1 MSSIT
6 ILDENDKS
14 ELNQNISTKSPKL
27 HTHTTD
33 DIEGI
38 FTVEKGG
45 TGVSSLDANRV
56 LYASSTS
63 ALGQMS
69 IPTEESVLMQDTS
82 GAPYWKPSSDVGGAT
97 KSIITLTGYSG
108 TTYTVTNNGD
118 EKYTGTIGS
127 SESATVKV
135 SGLGVY
141 TVNCTYFGKTESKT
155 VTINNIGMYSVE
167 CYIAVF
173 NTASYSEISTASRN
187 GTAASMWSI
196 GDAKAVVLNGTVGAY
211 TFSNETTYMFI
222 AAFDHNSSVEM
233 ADAHHMIC
241 SFAKSAAVGGK
252 DIAFVDSHYWTSTSS
267 AAFKMHSSATATNSR
282 GWASSYMRKTIC
294 SQFKNAL
301 PSDLRNILRS
311 RTIYTDNTGG
321 GTNNSSNVTAT
332 TDYVYIP
339 SEFEVQGARTYAN
352 SYEQNHQ
359 QQLAY
364 YKNGASTIRY
374 KSEDTSSAAWWWVRS
389 PYCDPSSF
397 SFCCVSAV
405 GGPNATDALAATG
418 FAPLI
423 TI

>member
-1 MSSIT
+1 MNSTT

-27 HTHTTD
+27 HTHTTN

-45 TGVSSLDANRV
+45 TGVVALDANKV
-56 LYASSTS
+56 LYAASTS

-108 TTYTVTNNGD
+108 TTYTVTNYGD
-118 EKYTGTIGS
+118 ENYSGTIGS
-127 SESATVKV
+127 SESAKVKV
-135 SGLGVY
+135 NGFGVY
-141 TVNCTYFGKTESKT
+141 TVSYTYSSKIKTKT
-155 VTINNIGMYSVE
+155 IDVNAIGLYTVD

-173 NTASYSEISTASRN
+173 NNASYSEISTASKN

-211 TFSNETTYMFI
+211 TFSNKTVYMFI

-233 ADAHHMIC
+233 NGAHHIVC
-241 SFAKSAAVGGK
+241 SFAKSASTGGK
-252 DIAFVDSHYWTSTSS
+252 DIAYVDSQYGNYTSDACYHMNSS
-267 AAFKMHSSATATNSR
+267 NTNSG
-282 GWASSYMRKTIC
+282 GWASSYMRQTIC
-294 SQFKNAL
+294 SQFKNAM
-301 PSDLRNILRS
+301 PSELQAVLRT

-321 GTNNSSNVTAT
+321 GSGNNSSNVTAT
-332 TDYVYIP
+332 TDYVYLP
-339 SEFEVQGARTYAN
+339 SEFEVQGARSYAN

-364 YKNGASTIRY
+364 YKNGASKIRY
-374 KSEDTSSAAWWWVRS
+374 KSDHVSMAAWWWVRS
-389 PYCDPSSF
+389 PYYDASGTFCSVGTDGSPS
-397 SFCCVSAV
+397 
-405 GGPNATDALAATG
+405 GGNASGAFG

>member
-14 ELNQNISTKSPKL
+14 ELNQSISTKSPKL

-33 DIEGI
+33 DIEGV

-45 TGVSSLDANRV
+45 TGVGSLDANRV

-69 IPTEESVLMQDTS
+69 IPTEESILMQNDS

-118 EKYTGTIGS
+118 ESYSGTIGD
-127 SESATVKV
+127 SESAKVKV
-135 SGLGVY
+135 NGFGVY
-141 TVNCTYFGKTESKT
+141 TISYELAGKTKVKT
-155 VTINNIGMYSVE
+155 VNVDAIGLYTVD

-173 NTASYSEISTASRN
+173 NNASYSEISTASRN
-187 GTAASMWSI
+187 GTAASLWSL
-196 GDAKAVVLNGTVGAY
+196 GDAKAVTLNGTVGAY

-222 AAFDHNSSVEM
+222 VAFDHNSSVEM
-233 ADAHHMIC
+233 AGAHHMIC
-241 SFAKSAAVGGK
+241 SFAKSALAGGK
-252 DIAFVDSHYWTSTSS
+252 DIAFVDSHYNTSASS
-267 AAFKMHSSATATNSR
+267 PCFHMNSSNTNSG
-282 GWASSYMRKTIC
+282 GWASSYMRQTIC
-294 SQFKNAL
+294 SQFKNAM
-301 PSDLRNILRS
+301 PSELQAVLRT

-321 GTNNSSNVTAT
+321 GKNNSSYVTAT
-332 TDYVYIP
+332 TDTVYIP
-339 SEFEVQGARTYAN
+339 SEFEVKGARSYAN

-364 YKNGASTIRY
+364 YKNGASKIRY
-374 KSEDTSSAAWWWVRS
+374 KSSDVSTAALWWCRS
-389 PYCDPSSF
+389 PYYDYSLT
-397 SFCCVSAV
+397 FCIVYTDGSPGI
-405 GGPNATDALAATG
+405 GGAHYSIG